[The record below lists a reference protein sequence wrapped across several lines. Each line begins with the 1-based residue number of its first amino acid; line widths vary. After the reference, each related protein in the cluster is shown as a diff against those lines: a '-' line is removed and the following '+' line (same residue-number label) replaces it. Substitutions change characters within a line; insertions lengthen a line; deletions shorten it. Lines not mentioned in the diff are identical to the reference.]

1 MGPERGHEDG
11 RELELLSCGDRL
23 GEFSLEK
30 RRLWGEFIAA
40 FAVLQGFLQER
51 LEETLYED

>member
-23 GEFSLEK
+23 GELIAERRVEKALGRIYSSFCSTSGIPTGKIGRDSL
-30 RRLWGEFIAA
+30 
-40 FAVLQGFLQER
+40 
-51 LEETLYED
+51 